1 MKVILSAV
9 FALSAA
15 APSLSH
21 HHVPITFTAP
31 VVTKHVE
38 LVETPIITK
47 SLEKVGEVVNHIPT
61 GVSHHSSSVIHE
73 TAQVVKEIHTPI
85 EKHFTRTVPIVKSTP
100 VLKTVYPAPVAVHHT
115 PLLLKTHLAPIT
127 TGWES
132 PALLKSGWESRDFL
146 KSGWES
152 PLLRSW

>member
-1 MKVILSAV
+1 MQVVLSAII
-9 FALSAA
+9 ALSAA

-21 HHVPITFTAP
+21 HHVVPLTFTAP

-38 LVETPIITK
+38 LVDTPIITK
-47 SLEKVGEVVNHIPT
+47 SLEKVGEVVNHIPV
-61 GVSHHSSSVIHE
+61 GVSHHSSHVIHE

-85 EKHFTRTVPIVKSTP
+85 ERHFTKTVPIVKSTP
-100 VLKTVYPAPVAVHHT
+100 VLKTVYPAPIAVHQA
-115 PLLLKTHLAPIT
+115 PLLLKTHLAPIS

-132 PALLKSGWESRDFL
+132 APLLR
-146 KSGWES
+146 SGWES